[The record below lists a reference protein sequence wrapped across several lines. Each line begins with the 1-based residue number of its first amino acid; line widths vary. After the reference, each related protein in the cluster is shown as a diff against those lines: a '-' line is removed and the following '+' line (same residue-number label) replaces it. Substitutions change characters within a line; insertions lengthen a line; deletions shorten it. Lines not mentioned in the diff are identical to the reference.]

1 MKQRYLS
8 FANSAVTVSYAEGRP
23 AEMVDYLFRRL
34 PNPDGVEAHIDL
46 SLSED
51 EARRLVL
58 KEGGVPSLTT
68 DSFSAM
74 AEWVASRVG
83 FHLADKSQGGAL
95 FHAAAVR
102 WRDRAVVLPGKIG
115 AGKTTLA
122 CWLVAHGLGYLSDE
136 FVFVQ
141 SGDDRLSA
149 FPRPLNVKQS
159 ALPVVKPYFR
169 KTGNHET
176 ILEGKFS
183 SLVPPERFSPQE
195 VISQASAG
203 LLLFP
208 DFQSGSE
215 FRLERLTASDAGLAL
230 MRTVLNLRNLPG
242 HGLSETAWLVN
253 HLPVFRL
260 TYAGFDQLDENN
272 FLAFLKRSLQG

>member
-1 MKQRYLS
+1 LS
-8 FANSAVTVSYAEGRP
+8 YTNGRP

-34 PNPDGVEAHIDL
+34 PNSEGVEAHIDL

-51 EARRLVL
+51 EARRFVL

-74 AEWVASRVG
+74 AEWLVSRVG

-95 FHAAAVR
+95 FHAAAVH
-102 WRDRAVVLPGKIG
+102 WRKRAVVLPGKIG

-122 CWLVAHGLGYLSDE
+122 CWLVAQGLGYLSDE
-136 FVFVQ
+136 FVFIQ
-141 SGDDRLSA
+141 SGGDRLNA

-159 ALPVVKPYFR
+159 AMQVVKPYFR
-169 KTGNHET
+169 KTGTNET

-183 SLVPPERFSPQE
+183 SLVPPERLSPQE
-195 VISQASAG
+195 VVSKASAG
-203 LLLFP
+203 MLLFP
-208 DFQSGSE
+208 DFQPGSE

-230 MRTVLNLRNLPG
+230 MQTVLNLRNLPG
-242 HGLSETAWLVN
+242 HGLPETAWLVN
-253 HLPVFRL
+253 HLPVYRL

-272 FLAFLKRSLQG
+272 FLAFLKQSLQG